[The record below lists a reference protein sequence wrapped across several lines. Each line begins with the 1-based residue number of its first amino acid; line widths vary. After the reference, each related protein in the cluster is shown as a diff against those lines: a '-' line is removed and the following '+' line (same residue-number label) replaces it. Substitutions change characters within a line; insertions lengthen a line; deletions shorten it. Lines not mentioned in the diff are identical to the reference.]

1 MPDQTLKELDRIV
14 RRVVRGETGFTLD
27 QVVEAVAE
35 ILIDEST
42 LAVCFD
48 VHKAAKTGAMEA
60 EGLDA
65 DEPGE
70 FRIVETP
77 GLDVLGQPEQMKRP
91 PDAKCPVC
99 ARSIACTRFAPH
111 LEKCVGLGRNSS
123 RLASKRIASNQ
134 RETNYGLSEDE
145 DEEEWAGERKKKKR
159 DKLSPRRNKSGPQ
172 EWRRRQ
178 GLGHQ
183 VEPVQP
189 VLVAV
194 HARAGHPVRAADR
207 GGAQGALQPVV
218 FRSVC
223 QCRTLPGAATHP
235 HHSDGATCRQVCGV
249 ISEST
254 RHMCTRS
261 VRCQQHSDTQRRTV
275 RTALFGDACEL
286 APPCAEPLEEGALK
300 DSLSKLW
307 EKASRASS
315 PADSTSTVASVGSTK
330 RTKGKR
336 GKAKK
341 LKVHV
346 SQPSSV

>member
-1 MPDQTLKELDRIV
+1 MPEHTLKELDRSF

-27 QVVEAVAE
+27 QVVEAMAE
-35 ILIDEST
+35 IFIDETT

-60 EGLDA
+60 EGLDG
-65 DEPGE
+65 DDPGE
-70 FRIVETP
+70 FRIIDVP
-77 GLDVLGQPEQMKRP
+77 GLDVLGQPEVMKRP

-111 LEKCVGLGRNSS
+111 LETCVGLGRNSS

-134 RETNYGLSEDE
+134 REANYGLSEDE
-145 DEEEWAGERKKKKR
+145 EEEEWTEKSEKKKKKR
-159 DKLSPRRNKSGPQ
+159 DKLSPRRNKVA
-172 EWRRRQ
+172 RRNGGGGGGDKDSDTKSNPSNPSSAPSTPEQAIQFEQLTEEERK
-178 GLGHQ
+178 
-183 VEPVQP
+183 
-189 VLVAV
+189 VL
-194 HARAGHPVRAADR
+194 
-207 GGAQGALQPVV
+207 
-218 FRSVC
+218 FS
-223 QCRTLPGAATHP
+223 
-235 HHSDGATCRQVCGV
+235 QVCGV

-275 RTALFGDACEL
+275 RTALFGDDASGPASEH
-286 APPCAEPLEEGALK
+286 LEEGALK

-315 PADSTSTVASVGSTK
+315 PTDSTSTVASVGSLTK
-330 RTKGKR
+330 KRKGKR
-336 GKAKK
+336 GKGKK
-341 LKVHV
+341 VKVHV